1 MSELRDSAFPLA
13 GYKIQTPTPMSN
25 ANAFARMEARSAQL
39 QNSMDV
45 IAATLEHNRVI
56 FKQKIAGEFDRVQET
71 MGRGMEDVQKE
82 VVAAIRAEAQK

>member
-1 MSELRDSAFPLA
+1 
-13 GYKIQTPTPMSN
+13 MSN

-45 IAATLEHNRVI
+45 IDATLEHNRVI
-56 FKQKIAGEFDRVQET
+56 FKQKIISEFDRVQET